1 VRGGAS
7 GSGSG
12 WGTCGVGRGRR
23 VSGSASGTGGGG
35 RGKSGGAARLCVSS
49 SLLNR
54 QGLAGRLSLAP
65 RRLPGLQGVLAPQ
78 IGSNGLPLAAQMRD
92 NPPPSTRGG
101 RTAGLLGVN
110 SFHCPADKARSS
122 TGGTPPGYGHA
133 ACPVTTCGAR
143 KRCSPCS
150 PFSGTFSTRAEADVG
165 G

>member
-1 VRGGAS
+1 MPTRKGNCQSEDRRELQTKLTVQLQD
-7 GSGSG
+7 
-12 WGTCGVGRGRR
+12 VG
-23 VSGSASGTGGGG
+23 
-35 RGKSGGAARLCVSS
+35 
-49 SLLNR
+49 
-54 QGLAGRLSLAP
+54 GLAIFSQF
-65 RRLPGLQGVLAPQ
+65 RRIKVFRKHQFTGQYEPSWCCLAPQ